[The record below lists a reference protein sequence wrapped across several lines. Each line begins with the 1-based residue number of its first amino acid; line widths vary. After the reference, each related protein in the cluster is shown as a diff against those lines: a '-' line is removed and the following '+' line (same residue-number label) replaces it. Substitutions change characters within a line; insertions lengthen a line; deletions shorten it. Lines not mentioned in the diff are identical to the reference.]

1 MAYLVL
7 ICSMNVL
14 CQFYVY
20 MYAGI
25 LLEDIAFNF
34 DIATIIFF
42 ILERVI
48 FSQVIQA
55 RLSNSDEH
63 GLHWRKMVHRFGQ
76 NFDLE

>member
-48 FSQVIQA
+48 FSQVVSKVKEK
-55 RLSNSDEH
+55 LVSDPRSITNP
-63 GLHWRKMVHRFGQ
+63 LV
-76 NFDLE
+76 